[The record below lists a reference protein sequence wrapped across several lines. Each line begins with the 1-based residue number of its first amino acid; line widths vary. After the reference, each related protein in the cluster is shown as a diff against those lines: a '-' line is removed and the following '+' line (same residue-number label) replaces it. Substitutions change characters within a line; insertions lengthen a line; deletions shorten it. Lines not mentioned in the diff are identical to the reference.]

1 MIHNVEKGSTKHWC
15 AIAMI
20 LLCGHSFR
28 VESVLWPPLTVH
40 TECHVR
46 LRDAVLVLMIYSV
59 VVTPQSASKIGARVV
74 LDRHLLAISIAEI
87 TVWDHSAHLFQTL
100 NDMFVLNAMHRD
112 LVPIIW
118 HVETMYA
125 FVRSMLI
132 AGLVNIVHKR
142 VAVSNVEEILIA
154 LKQQGDLSVAAIC
167 VFSVEMG
174 WMIVERLIQVSR
186 IA

>member
-20 LLCGHSFR
+20 PLCGHSFR
-28 VESVLWPPLTVH
+28 VESVRWPPLTAH
-40 TECHVR
+40 TEWPVR
-46 LRDAVLVLMIYSV
+46 LIDAALVLMIYSV
-59 VVTPQSASKIGARVV
+59 VGTPQCASKIGARVV
-74 LDRHLLAISIAEI
+74 LDRHLLGISIAEI
-87 TVWDHSAHLFQTL
+87 TVLDRSARLFRTL
-100 NDMFVLNAMHRD
+100 NDMFVLNAMHQD

-132 AGLVNIVHKR
+132 VGLVNIVHKR
-142 VAVSNVEEILIA
+142 VAVSNVEGILIA

-174 WMIVERLIQVSR
+174 WMIV
-186 IA
+186 